1 MPLASGLGS
10 QFGLS
15 KETTYGTVVTP
26 AKFFEFDSESLNL
39 DLTYQESVGL
49 RAGRTFQPAARTFA
63 TTRQAG
69 GGVALDIPTKSFGS
83 ILDLMHGLAISPVQ
97 QGATAAYLQ
106 THAIGTSQPNKS
118 ATLQV
123 NKPTSAAVDTPF
135 TYPGSVLTAASF
147 SLDLGGILKT
157 QLTWDCQDEQT
168 PATTPAGPALAT
180 ASYPAG
186 VTSWDHTKASVTM
199 DGSAVATAT
208 ALAATWTQPYKE
220 DRFFLNTSGV
230 KGKPIPNGF
239 ATVEGTIS
247 LEFNDATAY
256 NLWRTGRKDIAV
268 VFDFQGATIAST
280 FKEQITFTMPGV
292 QVRGES
298 PQVGGPDVLEVTA
311 PFKALDNGAAA
322 PLTVAYMSTDITI

>member
-10 QFGLS
+10 QFGLA
-15 KETTYGTVVTP
+15 KETVYGTVVTP
-26 AKFFEFDSESLNL
+26 AKFFEFDSESMNL
-39 DLTYQESVGL
+39 DITYQESVGL

-69 GGVALDIPTKSFGS
+69 GGVTLDVPTKGFGS
-83 ILDLMHGLAISPVQ
+83 ILDLMHGLTVAPVQ

-106 THAIGTSQPNKS
+106 THAVGTSQPNKS
-118 ATLQV
+118 ATTQF

-147 SLDLGGILKT
+147 SLDLGGILKAA
-157 QLTWDCQDEQT
+157 LTWDSRT
-168 PATTPAGPALAT
+168 SRPRRRPGARRWRPRPTRPASRHGTTPRPRSPWT
-180 ASYPAG
+180 AAPVG
-186 VTSWDHTKASVTM
+186 
-199 DGSAVATAT
+199 TAT
-208 ALAATWTQPYKE
+208 ALTATWTQPYKE

-256 NLWRTGRKDIAV
+256 SLWRSGRKDIAV
-268 VFDFQGATIAST
+268 VFDFVGATIAST
-280 FKEQITFTMPGV
+280 YKEQITFTMPAV

-298 PQVGGPDVLEVTA
+298 PQVGGPDVLEVSA
-311 PFKALDNGAAA
+311 PFKALDNGSAA
-322 PLTVAYMSTDITI
+322 PLTIAYQSTDVTI